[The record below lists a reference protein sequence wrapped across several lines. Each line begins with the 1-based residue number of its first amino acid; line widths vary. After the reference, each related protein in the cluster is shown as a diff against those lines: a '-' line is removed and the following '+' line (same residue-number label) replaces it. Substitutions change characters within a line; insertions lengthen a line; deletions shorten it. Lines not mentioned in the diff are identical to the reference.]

1 MMTSEVTLREVTPG
15 DLAIFFEQQTD
26 PEAVWMAAF
35 TQEGA
40 LDKAAFIAR
49 WTEILTRPN
58 NIGWTILSDGAVA
71 GNIMSYLI
79 GEERE
84 VGYWLGKPFWGQ
96 GIATRALELFLTQV
110 VTSRPLGARAASDN
124 HGSLRVLE
132 KCGFRR
138 VGVERSF
145 AQGRGEEIEETIFVL
160 D

>member
-1 MMTSEVTLREVTPG
+1 MASEVTLREITPG
-15 DLAIFFEQQTD
+15 DLAIFFAQQTD
-26 PEAVWMAAF
+26 PEAVRMAAF
-35 TQEGA
+35 TQEGK
-40 LDKAAFIAR
+40 LDKEAFVAR
-49 WTEILTRPN
+49 WTEILARPN

-71 GNIMSYLI
+71 GNIVSYVM

-84 VGYWLGKPFWGQ
+84 VGYWLGKEFWGQ
-96 GIATRALELFLTQV
+96 GIATRALRLFLAEV

-124 HGSLRVLE
+124 LGSLRVLE

-145 AQGRGEEIEETIFVL
+145 AHGRGEEIEETLFVL